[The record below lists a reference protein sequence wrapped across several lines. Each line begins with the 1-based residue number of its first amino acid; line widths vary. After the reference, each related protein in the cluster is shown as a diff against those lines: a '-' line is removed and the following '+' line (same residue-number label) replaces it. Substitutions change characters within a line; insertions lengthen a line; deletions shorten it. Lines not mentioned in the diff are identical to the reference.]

1 MIDVRAEAR
10 GMRDAIR
17 RLGALDGDVRKSVYS
32 ALNRVS
38 QRLKTES
45 GRKARETYIVKSKDV
60 TQQVVLR
67 RGSVSNLSSELR
79 WKGGSIPIIKFRTN
93 PKSVGGKRPRA
104 LKAAIKRAGGNKKV
118 DGAFLARMSSGH
130 VGVFRRSAR
139 RRLPVEELYGPAV
152 PVMLNN
158 PEITEHLERVAIEEM
173 DKRLEHELNRR
184 LGGGSS

>member
-10 GMRDAIR
+10 GIRDALR
-17 RLGALDGDVRKSVYS
+17 RIGSLDTDVRKSFYS
-32 ALNRVS
+32 ALNRTS

-45 GRKARETYIVKSKDV
+45 GRKAKETYVVKSKAV
-60 TQQVVLR
+60 TDQVVLK

-79 WKGGSIPIIKFRTN
+79 WKGGNIPLLQFRTN
-93 PKSVGGKRPRA
+93 PKSPSAKRPRV
-104 LKAAIKRAGGNKKV
+104 LKAAVKRDGGNKKV

-130 VGVFRRSAR
+130 IGVFRRSSR

-158 PEITEHLERVAIEEM
+158 PEVTEHLERVAVEEM
-173 DKRLEHELNRR
+173 DKRIEHELNRR
-184 LGGGSS
+184 LGGGAS